1 MKKKLP
7 FLTFALLLSA
17 IGLSS
22 CSKDEPNPPDT
33 AKENVAGTKWLGYD
47 KNAGSMTLSFGDD
60 GTYRLSFYY
69 GGYSKG
75 SYNQSGTNISFTETS
90 EWESYYDFS
99 KGAISNSGMTLTIPM
114 YYYDGEYAKDFKFT
128 LIPDYTQT
136 GRAD

>member
-1 MKKKLP
+1 MKKKLL

-22 CSKDEPNPPDT
+22 CSKDDPTPPDL
-33 AKENVAGTKWLGYD
+33 AKENVAGTKWLSYD
-47 KNAGSMTLSFGDD
+47 KSAGSMVLYFGND
-60 GTYRLSFYY
+60 GTYLLSFDY

-75 SYNQSGTNISFTETS
+75 TYKQNGTTITFKETS

-99 KGAISNSGMTLTIPM
+99 KGTISYSGMMLTIPM

-128 LIPDYTQT
+128 LNTLKD
-136 GRAD
+136 